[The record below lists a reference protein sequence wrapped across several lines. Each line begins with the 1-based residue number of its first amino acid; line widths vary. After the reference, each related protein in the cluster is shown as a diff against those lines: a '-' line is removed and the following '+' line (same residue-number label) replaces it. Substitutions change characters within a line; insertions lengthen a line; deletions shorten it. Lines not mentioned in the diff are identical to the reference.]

1 MKLKKKS
8 LKQLTTQDLR
18 KVAGGTTHD
27 SSEPPQA
34 KALVFGDELIKE
46 KLKIGG

>member
-27 SSEPPQA
+27 SSEPPVA
-34 KALVFGDELIKE
+34 ELIALV
-46 KLKIGG
+46 